1 MTIAKIK
8 EECIEHEKKSK
19 RNRRCQIVD
28 DDDALLKFREAAIE
42 PERILNKLDTKAWV
56 DKRPEAEF
64 KYKRLKNGTL
74 IEM

>member
-8 EECIEHEKKSK
+8 EKCIEHEKKSK
-19 RNRRCQIVD
+19 RNSQIVE

>member
-19 RNRRCQIVD
+19 RNSQIVD